1 MTPDTETEYDT
12 PRKFRAPDDEWE
24 PFEAATRAV
33 HPEGR
38 SPRGRVIREFM
49 RWYMRRPGAK
59 LPERPPVGPWTRS
72 ANACNAV
79 GDAPNSLGTERCELP
94 AGHAGRHYEGTTTWP
109 QTKRPV
115 GSEEKTG

>member
-38 SPRGRVIREFM
+38 SPRGRVLREFI

-59 LPERPPVGPWTRS
+59 LPERPPAGPWSRS
-72 ANACNAV
+72 SLACNA
-79 GDAPNSLGTERCELP
+79 PNYSDRCELP
-94 AGHAGRHYEGTTTWP
+94 AGHEGRHKDGNTSWP
-109 QTKRPV
+109 QGVERSVSPV
-115 GSEEKTG
+115 GSEENTR

>member
-1 MTPDTETEYDT
+1 MILLPVATSGYSRGMTPDPDAEYDT
-12 PRKFRAPDDEWE
+12 ARRFRAPDGEWE

-59 LPERPPVGPWTRS
+59 LPERPPAGPWSNVT
-72 ANACNAV
+72 AE
-79 GDAPNSLGTERCELP
+79 PTERIS
-94 AGHAGRHYEGTTTWP
+94 AKATA
-109 QTKRPV
+109 
-115 GSEEKTG
+115 SKTRTQVE